1 MNGKQQIAEQSR
13 QWFWQAF
20 IDLLREN
27 DYEKITVGK
36 IAERAQLDRRTFYR
50 SFKGKSSLINW
61 YFQKMLNQY
70 HEFLYQQPQPLSVK
84 KGLTLF
90 LNFWL
95 AHQKTIQLLIKRNLS
110 FHFLEIW
117 TKEAIENYNI
127 FNESWRSNGTPSE
140 ITYVETFV
148 TGGLWQIINVWLIK
162 DNPENPEQIVQI
174 FLKSLNQLAQ
184 HPTGIAQSE
193 KLSNNN

>member
-1 MNGKQQIAEQSR
+1 
-13 QWFWQAF
+13 
-20 IDLLREN
+20 
-27 DYEKITVGK
+27 
-36 IAERAQLDRRTFYR
+36 
-50 SFKGKSSLINW
+50 
-61 YFQKMLNQY
+61 
-70 HEFLYQQPQPLSVK
+70 
-84 KGLTLF
+84 LTLF